1 MLEHTDYT
9 DALRKE
15 VVETVSR
22 IPIEY
27 NPQGWEKLSKQLDAE
42 LPVSKGG
49 KTGFNMNGKWI
60 RFSVLLTVAI
70 LVLSVTQGSEPV
82 SSSVS
87 TMEQKDVE
95 QVNEVQE
102 VVEDLTHSTTSNS
115 SQSTNRAE
123 TMSSSERANEQLNSS
138 PQGDISSFDPSETEH
153 RKMMPATHLDTSAY
167 IPKTEQKED
176 SVFIFW

>member
-27 NPQGWEKLSKQLDAE
+27 NPKGWEKLSKQLDAE
-42 LPVSKGG
+42 LPISKGG

-60 RFSVLLTVAI
+60 RFSVLLTIAV

-82 SSSVS
+82 SSSIS
-87 TMEQKDVE
+87 TTEQKNVE
-95 QVNEVQE
+95 QEMEVQE
-102 VVEDLTHSTTSNS
+102 AIEDLSHSHTPKDLRSKNS
-115 SQSTNRAE
+115 AE
-123 TMSSSERANEQLNSS
+123 TISSSEHSNKQLNSS
-138 PQGDISSFDPSETEH
+138 SQGDISVLDQSEIGN
-153 RKMMPATHLDTSAY
+153 RKMTPATQVDTSVY

>member
-27 NPQGWEKLSKQLDAE
+27 NPKGWEKLSKQLDAE

-60 RFSVLLTVAI
+60 RFSVLLTVAV

-87 TMEQKDVE
+87 TMEQKNAE
-95 QVNEVQE
+95 QEIEVQE
-102 VVEDLTHSTTSNS
+102 AVENLTPSITSNS
-115 SQSTNRAE
+115 SRSVNREE
-123 TMSSSERANEQLNSS
+123 TTSSSEHANEQLDSS
-138 PQGDISSFDPSETEH
+138 PQDDISIFDQSEREH
-153 RKMMPATHLDTSAY
+153 RKMMPAGQVDTSMY

>member
-60 RFSVLLTVAI
+60 RFSVLLTVTV
-70 LVLSVTQGSEPV
+70 LMLSVTQGSEPV
-82 SSSVS
+82 SSSIS
-87 TMEQKDVE
+87 TMEQKDVDQE
-95 QVNEVQE
+95 IEVQE
-102 VVEDLTHSTTSNS
+102 AVEDLTHSSTSND
-115 SQSTNRAE
+115 SQSTNPAE
-123 TMSSSERANEQLNSS
+123 TMSSSEHPNEQHDSS
-138 PQGDISSFDPSETEH
+138 PRGDISIFDPSETEH
-153 RKMMPATHLDTSAY
+153 RKMMPAAQVDTSMY
-167 IPKTEQKED
+167 VPETEQKED

>member
-60 RFSVLLTVAI
+60 RFSVLLTVAV
-70 LVLSVTQGSEPV
+70 LMLSVTQGSEPV
-82 SSSVS
+82 SSSIS

-95 QVNEVQE
+95 QEIEVQE
-102 VVEDLTHSTTSNS
+102 AVEDLTHSSTSNDS
-115 SQSTNRAE
+115 RSTNPAE
-123 TMSSSERANEQLNSS
+123 TMSSSEHPNKQLDSS
-138 PQGDISSFDPSETEH
+138 PRGDISIFDQSETEH
-153 RKMMPATHLDTSAY
+153 RKMMPAAQVDTSMY
-167 IPKTEQKED
+167 VPETEQKED